1 MDEVRQIFNQATHH
15 NQLKL
20 EGVASEALEGFTTDV
35 LARVFACTT
44 RNVQELAE
52 KGVITRLSTGLYAST
67 SITDY
72 IVWMRGKMSG
82 KSNPIAEDYKTRDLK
97 ATAEMKELKV
107 AKQRGELHHERW
119 LNLFFSTAIKTSVG
133 RLRALPF
140 TKAPIWFR
148 CKTEAELCEKAIQAI
163 DEALNEIARLD
174 LNKEMKLNDSVTEI
188 GTEIGT
194 DTDTHDAVFADDDES
209 FFTPF
214 DDEDE

>member
-1 MDEVRQIFNQATHH
+1 MDEVRNIFNQAPHH

-188 GTEIGT
+188 GT
-194 DTDTHDAVFADDDES
+194 DTDTHDTVFADDDES